1 MISFFAFSFP
11 REMSCLTLSSRTWC
25 TWRKRVRCKVG
36 GEQKSPNIAAFG
48 TGEKRYC
55 NERSHIAC
63 IIQKLPIWDLEMG
76 GAMGYYMGKGAWA
89 AVIGRS
95 TV

>member
-1 MISFFAFSFP
+1 MCGYAINQRVTNPVSY
-11 REMSCLTLSSRTWC
+11 SRTLVV
-25 TWRKRVRCKVG
+25 T
-36 GEQKSPNIAAFG
+36 AAFG

-76 GAMGYYMGKGAWA
+76 GAMGYYMGKGTWV

-95 TV
+95 TVFSLI